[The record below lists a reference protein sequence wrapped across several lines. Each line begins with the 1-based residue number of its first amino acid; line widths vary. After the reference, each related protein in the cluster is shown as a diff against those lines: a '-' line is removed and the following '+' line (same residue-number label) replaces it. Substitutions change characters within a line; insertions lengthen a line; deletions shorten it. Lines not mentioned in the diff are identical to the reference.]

1 MYWVVAIIGL
11 AVLMVVHEAGH
22 FFAARRYGMRV
33 TRFSVGFGPP
43 FFKIQPKDG
52 FFWFNAFGDRIR
64 IKLGKHDPEKHGE
77 TIYQVAMIP
86 FLAYVQIAG
95 MNPLEEQDPNDKG
108 TYPNA
113 RLWARIVTI
122 AGGPVAN
129 YLFASVFFFAAVY
142 FDGNLVQGTQFNV
155 VDGKPAQAAGMKNG
169 DRVLSVDGV
178 ATKEWEDIPRLV
190 GKKAGVAVKVKVQRS
205 DGKIEELELIPDNDK
220 GVGRIGIQMTGD
232 PIKVKVGAGQAAILA
247 VEKPTI
253 VVRNMVLMLSEW
265 FHGRVEGKLGSSV
278 AMVKEMKKAAEVG
291 WAEFVIFLGGL
302 SAYLAVFNLLPL
314 PALDG
319 GRLMFLGYEA
329 VTRRRPN
336 PTMEA
341 QIHAIGVVMLLG
353 LMVYVTFA
361 NDLGLGSK

>member
-1 MYWVVAIIGL
+1 MYYAVAIIGL

-22 FFAARRYGMRV
+22 FFAARRFGLRV

-52 FFWFNAFGDRIR
+52 FFWFTAFGDRIR
-64 IKLGKHDPEKHGE
+64 FKLGKHDPERHGP
-77 TIYQVAMIP
+77 TVYQVAMIP

-95 MNPLEEQDPNDKG
+95 MNPLEEQDPQDKG
-108 TYPNA
+108 SYANA
-113 RLWARIVTI
+113 SLWARVVTI

-129 YLFASVFFFAAVY
+129 YLFASVFFFAAFY
-142 FDGNLVQGTQFNV
+142 FDGNVVATTQFTPLE
-155 VDGKPAQAAGMKNG
+155 GKPAEVAGMKSG
-169 DRVLSVDGV
+169 DHVLAIDGV
-178 ATKEWEDIPRLV
+178 ETREWEDIPRLV
-190 GKKAGVAVKVKVQRS
+190 GPKPGIPLKVKVQHS
-205 DGKIEELELIPDNDK
+205 DGQIEEVTVVPDNDN
-220 GVGRIGIQMTGD
+220 GTGRIGIQTTNETMKL
-232 PIKVKVGAGQAAILA
+232 KVSGGEAAVLA
-247 VEKPTI
+247 VEMPTI
-253 VVRNMVLMLSEW
+253 VVRKMFTMMSDW

-319 GRLMFLGYEA
+319 GRLMFLGYEG
-329 VTRRRPN
+329 VTRKRPN

>member
-1 MYWVVAIIGL
+1 MYYVVAIIGL

-52 FFWFNAFGDRIR
+52 FFWFTAFGDRVR
-64 IKLGKHDPEKHGE
+64 IKLGKHDPEKHGP
-77 TIYQVAMIP
+77 TVYQVAMIP

-95 MNPLEEQDPNDKG
+95 MNPLEEQDPTDKG
-108 TYPNA
+108 SYMNA
-113 RLWARIVTI
+113 KLWSRIVTI

-129 YLFASVFFFAAVY
+129 YLFASVFFFFAFY
-142 FDGNLVQGTQFNV
+142 FDGNLIQGTQFNV
-155 VDGKPAQAAGMKNG
+155 IDGKPAQVAGMKSG
-169 DRVLSVDGV
+169 DRVVAVDGV

-190 GKKAGVAVKVKVQRS
+190 GKKAGVPVKIKVAHP
-205 DGKIEELELIPDNDK
+205 DGKETELVVTPDDDH
-220 GVGRIGIQMTGD
+220 GVGRIGIQMTGE
-232 PIKVKVGAGQAAILA
+232 PIKVKVGAGEAAVLA
-247 VEKPTI
+247 VERPTI

-329 VTRRRPN
+329 VTRKRPN

-341 QIHAIGVVMLLG
+341 QIHALGVVVLLG
-353 LMVYVTFA
+353 LMLYVTFA
-361 NDLGLGSK
+361 NDLGFGSK